1 MYLSKSKYCNAH
13 QCLKMLWLNEFKPEE
28 KEDVKNSSVLDN
40 GTEVGI
46 VAKDLLG
53 PSIDIEFNE
62 NLQIMINDTKKALE
76 KEKVV
81 ITEASFSYNNNFCS
95 VDLLKK
101 DGNNYEIYEV
111 KSSTEIKDI
120 YIEDVSYQ
128 VYVLKSLGYNITKAS
143 IVYINSKYIRGKKLE
158 LDKLFIIKDVT
169 SIAFSKQSE
178 IEKKVIEIN
187 EYMKQANEPKKE
199 LGVHCVK
206 PYDCPFFKYCSR
218 NLPTPNIF
226 DIRGMQISSKIK
238 LYQKGKVSFPDLLKE
253 DINSKYLEQIDF
265 AINDKEPKIKRN
277 EIREFLE
284 TLTYP
289 MYFLDFETFQ
299 ESIPT
304 LEGAS
309 TYEQIPFQYSLHFKE
324 HEKGKLN
331 HTEFLA
337 SINTDPRRELAE
349 SLVRDIPKDT
359 CVIAYNCSFEKMV
372 IKKLS
377 YLYPDLKD
385 HLLNIYNNIKD
396 LMIPFKNRYYYT
408 KEMQGSFSIKY
419 VLPALFPNDESLNYH
434 NLEEIHNG
442 SEAMNSFKEL
452 KNMSKEEQEITRKNL
467 LKYCE
472 LDTYAMVKIYEKLYI
487 VTNYQTS

>member
-1 MYLSKSKYCNAH
+1 MYLSKSKYCNAI

-28 KEDVKNSSVLDN
+28 KEDVKNSSVLEN

-53 PSIDIEFNE
+53 SSIDIEFNE
-62 NLQIMINDTKKALE
+62 NLQTMIEDTKKVLE
-76 KEKVV
+76 KEKVI

-111 KSSTEIKDI
+111 KSSTNISEV
-120 YIEDVSYQ
+120 YINDVSYQ
-128 VYVLKSLGYNITKAS
+128 VYVLRKLGYNITKAS
-143 IVYINSKYIRGKKLE
+143 IVYINSKYIREKELE
-158 LDKLFIIKDVT
+158 LDKLFIIEDVT
-169 SIAFSKQSE
+169 SIAFSKESE
-178 IEKKVIEIN
+178 IEKKIIEIN
-187 EYMKQANEPKKE
+187 EYMKQIQEPEKDI
-199 LGVHCVK
+199 GIHCLK
-206 PYDCPFFKYCSR
+206 PYACPFFKYCSR

-226 DIRGMQISSKIK
+226 DIRGMSITSKIK
-238 LYQKGKVSFPDLLKE
+238 LYQQNKISFPDILKE
-253 DINSKYLEQIDF
+253 NINNKYLEQIDF
-265 AINDKEPKIKRN
+265 TLNNREPKIKRE
-277 EIREFLE
+277 EIKKFLS

-304 LEGAS
+304 LEKAS
-309 TYEQIPFQYSLHFKE
+309 PYEQIPFQYSLHYKE
-324 HEKGKLN
+324 HEDGELK

-337 SINTDPRRELAE
+337 DINTDPRKELANN
-349 SLVRDIPKDT
+349 LVKDIPKNT

-372 IKKLS
+372 IKKLAN
-377 YLYPDLKD
+377 LYPDLKE
-385 HLLNIYNNIKD
+385 HLMNIYNNIKD
-396 LMIPFKNRYYYT
+396 LMIPFKNHDYYT
-408 KEMQGSFSIKY
+408 REMQGSYSIKY
-419 VLPALFPNDESLNYH
+419 VLPALFPEDESLNYH

-452 KNMSKEEQEITRKNL
+452 KNMSQEEQEITRKNL

-472 LDTYAMVKIYEKLYI
+472 LDTYAMVKIYDKLKE
-487 VTNYQTS
+487 VTSYQTN